1 MERNADLANRLREV
15 LLTGYLIA
23 NTNFK
28 IQLESIDW
36 NLATSKVGFL
46 NTIAELTFHV
56 NYFIKGLIE
65 AFEFSQLT
73 IRDKYSFD
81 VPPINPQDDWE
92 ILVNEFLYNS
102 EKFLETV
109 GSMEDQKLDETF
121 VAEKYGTNH
130 RNIEGIIE
138 HTYYHLGQVVIIKK
152 LVAENVGLS

>member
-1 MERNADLANRLREV
+1 MNRNADLANRLREV

-28 IQLESIDW
+28 TQIESIDW
-36 NLATSKVGFL
+36 KQAISKIGSL
-46 NTIAELTFHV
+46 NTIAALTFHV
-56 NYFIKGLIE
+56 NYYIKGLID
-65 AFEFSQLT
+65 AFEFGQLT
-73 IRDKYSFD
+73 IRDRYSFD
-81 VPPINPQDDWE
+81 VPSINSQDDWE

-102 EKFLETV
+102 EKFIETV

-138 HTYYHLGQVVIIKK
+138 HSYYHLGQVVIIKK
-152 LVAENVGLS
+152 LIAEKVG